1 MASCNSSGVPVLDA
15 LVGFFK
21 FLGNPIGTIMEA
33 VADFVLGA
41 AIQVYGSLVT
51 SIPTLTWEKSSGATG
66 SNPTTAINNASQW
79 VVVYLAVGSLLFAS
93 ARMAIERRG
102 DAGKTALKGIL
113 RVVFVS
119 AAATTVLTAAAGL
132 SDRYAQYLFDAG
144 AEAQLAHIG
153 RCTSGST
160 LQAFL
165 LMVLAFLL
173 LIAGII
179 QTILLYIRLGV
190 MILLLGT
197 LPIAAAASM
206 TDWGAGW
213 WRKHIGWMI
222 AWLLYKPAAALVM
235 YAGSVMISSD
245 NSEVSIHERIAGIGI
260 MLLSAVSLPALLRLV
275 MPATAALGG
284 SGAESGAMSAV
295 GGTVASGARSIAG
308 GSGSGGRSG
317 PSGPSGSSRSG
328 DGGSAGSSGASGSGG
343 SSGSSGSSGKSGSS
357 GAMGTKGV
365 GAGGGGSGGGGPS
378 GAGGGGA
385 GAGAGASGALSKAAA
400 AAGPAGMVA
409 GAVITA
415 AEIATRTAAG
425 AVDGADGDQGHN
437 P

>member
-308 GSGSGGRSG
+308 GSGSGSGGRTG

-328 DGGSAGSSGASGSGG
+328 DGGSAGSG
-343 SSGSSGSSGKSGSS
+343 GSSGSSGKSGPS

-365 GAGGGGSGGGGPS
+365 GAGGGGSGSGGPS

-415 AEIATRTAAG
+415 AGIATRTAAG